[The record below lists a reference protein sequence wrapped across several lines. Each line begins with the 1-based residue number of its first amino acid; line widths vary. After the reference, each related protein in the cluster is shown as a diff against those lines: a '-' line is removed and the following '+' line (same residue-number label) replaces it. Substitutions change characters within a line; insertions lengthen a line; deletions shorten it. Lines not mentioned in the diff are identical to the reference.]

1 MTLTAS
7 EQKLE
12 QFALQALNIAASV
25 AAAVGGIALP
35 GFLAGIPIL
44 VTIIDEAKV
53 IATAASDAGKAIP
66 YAVAVEQALV
76 SLGIKPMDASA
87 MAAIHHD
94 LERP

>member
-1 MTLTAS
+1 MAT
-7 EQKLE
+7 EQKVE

-44 VTIIDEAKV
+44 TKIIDEAKV
-53 IATAASDAGKAIP
+53 IAAGASAAGKAIP

-76 SLGIKPMDASA
+76 NLGLKSMDAND
-87 MAAIHHD
+87 MATIRHD
-94 LERP
+94 LEHP

>member
-44 VTIIDEAKV
+44 VKIIDEAKV
-53 IATAASDAGKAIP
+53 IMMHSPMKDDAKDWVAALDQLMK
-66 YAVAVEQALV
+66 E
-76 SLGIKPMDASA
+76 
-87 MAAIHHD
+87 
-94 LERP
+94 